1 LEFLGCQAK
10 TINFKGRIIERGV
23 TRTKDYNVGVMFKL
37 KNAPFI
43 GYSQYKGFTLLLF
56 LEYI

>member
-10 TINFKGRIIERGV
+10 TI
-23 TRTKDYNVGVMFKL
+23 VMFKL